1 MNVGRMGHNDE
12 IVLSNIVR
20 MIKDYQV
27 SCHERTLF
35 DWLVFTQRGFGA
47 GKPFRHSIQQVETAT
62 AISRHLQNKT
72 FGHFADLGFLKLGK
86 DTFNNNEYRS
96 FFVDYSVLVKK
107 EVLGQIV
114 REGTE
119 TFANMLKMFTAW
131 AKEQAKGEKPVPKR
145 EQKIIAAKLDA
156 VEPLLNRLSSLYADR
171 VEKYNSG
178 WLTGTKP
185 KRTKSS
191 AKLVCAQPSKKQF
204 VKLMEIYDND
214 SICNAFMAYTDSIL
228 KGETK
233 TTKIIPYFL
242 TFDDGDYVVANRFME
257 YYTLNY
263 GHKQA

>member
-1 MNVGRMGHNDE
+1 MATEE

-20 MIKDYQV
+20 MIKDYKV
-27 SCHERTLF
+27 SNDERTLF

-47 GKPFRHSIQQVETAT
+47 GKPFRHSISQVERAVNV
-62 AISRHLQNKT
+62 SRYVQNK
-72 FGHFADLGFLKLGK
+72 FFAHFVELGFLKLGK
-86 DTFNNNEYRS
+86 DKFNNNEFRS
-96 FFVDYSVLVKK
+96 FFVDYSALAKK

-131 AKEQAKGEKPVPKR
+131 AKEQAKGENPVSKR

-156 VEPLLNRLSSLYADR
+156 VEPLLNRLNSLYADR
-171 VEKYNSG
+171 VERYNSG

-185 KRTKSS
+185 SRTKSA
-191 AKLVCAQPSKKQF
+191 AKLVCTKSAKRQF
-204 VKLMEIYDND
+204 VKLMEIYSGND
-214 SICNAFMAYTDSIL
+214 IYSAFMAYTDSLL

-242 TFDDGDYVVANRFME
+242 TIDEGDFVVADRFLE

-263 GHKQA
+263 GHNQ

>member
-1 MNVGRMGHNDE
+1 MHPEEE
-12 IVLSNIVR
+12 ITLSNIVR
-20 MIKDYQV
+20 IVKDYKV
-27 SCHERTLF
+27 SNDERTLF
-35 DWLVFTQRGFGA
+35 DWLVFTQRGFGST
-47 GKPFRHSIQQVETAT
+47 KPFRHSIPQVKAAT
-62 AISRHLQNKT
+62 NVTRYSQDKCFT
-72 FGHFADLGFLKLGK
+72 HFSDLGFLKLGK

-96 FFVDYSVLVKK
+96 FFVDYSALAKK

-119 TFANMLKMFTAW
+119 AFTEMLKMFDRW
-131 AKEQAKGEKPVPKR
+131 AKEQAKGEKQVSKQ

-156 VEPLLNRLSSLYADR
+156 VEPLLNSLNSLYADR

-185 KRTKSS
+185 DRTKSFANLVCTQS
-191 AKLVCAQPSKKQF
+191 AKKKF
-204 VKLMEIYDND
+204 VKLMEIYDSG
-214 SICNAFMAYTDSIL
+214 SIYNAFMAYTDSIL

-242 TFDDGDYVVANRFME
+242 TYDNGDYVVADRFME